1 VVHQEP
7 GPSHL
12 LFFCPTLSGRRT
24 DTLPNAVS
32 LQEHF
37 FKPADEIDAIYR
49 SALASQQLTLR
60 DGGVEDLVK
69 VVMARLSH
77 ERRRVEEAQG
87 PFATRAVFLCGGR
100 PADDSAGSPS
110 SFPQPTTRRSSILR
124 SRRARRS
131 RRR

>member
-60 DGGVEDLVK
+60 DSGVEDLVK

-87 PFATRAVFLCGGR
+87 PFATRAV
-100 PADDSAGSPS
+100 
-110 SFPQPTTRRSSILR
+110 SFVAKAS
-124 SRRARRS
+124 
-131 RRR
+131 